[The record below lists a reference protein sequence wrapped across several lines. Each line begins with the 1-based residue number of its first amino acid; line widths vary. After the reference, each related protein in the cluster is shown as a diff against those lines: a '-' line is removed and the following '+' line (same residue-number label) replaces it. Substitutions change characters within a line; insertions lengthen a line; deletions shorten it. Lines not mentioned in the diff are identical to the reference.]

1 MNSRLYRVIF
11 NKNLGRLVV
20 VSEKTVAQGKTGS
33 QGGHDN
39 SHSTADSQAWGMV
52 GYCYGKWLTLTAAV

>member
-11 NKNLGRLVV
+11 NKNLGRLIV
-20 VSEKTVAQGKTGS
+20 VSEKTVAQGKAGS

-52 GYCYGKWLTLTAAV
+52 G